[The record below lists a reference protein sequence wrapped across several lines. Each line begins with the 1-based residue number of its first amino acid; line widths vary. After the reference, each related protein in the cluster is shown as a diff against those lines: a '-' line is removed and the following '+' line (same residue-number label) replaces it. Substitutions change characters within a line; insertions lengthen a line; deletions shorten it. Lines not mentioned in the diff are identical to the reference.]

1 MSYPIIS
8 NEIGFALMQAG
19 LSPFSLSTDSF
30 QIVYEGE
37 NYIVDTECLPEIF
50 ISKRVP
56 LDLFEYKR
64 QNNILLLAMDWVNLR
79 RTPVIVFRGVY
90 SDSLMFRYYLRP
102 ESVEVFSDNLQDCF
116 VGIERAIDA
125 FGHACEIMI
134 REIS

>member
-1 MSYPIIS
+1 
-8 NEIGFALMQAG
+8 MQAG